1 MQMRKPTRNGKDY
14 WILLGMLS
22 GLAIALLTPIYPSV
36 EHRPGPLWKA
46 QVFASNI
53 FWSCWIGAA
62 IGLIVDLIRM
72 RPHKRVRF
80 QFSLRSLF
88 LFVALVAS
96 ALGGWTL
103 YIQIMTMAR

>member
-1 MQMRKPTRNGKDY
+1 
-14 WILLGMLS
+14 MLC
-22 GLAIALLTPIYPSV
+22 GLAIAWLTPIYPDV

-53 FWSCWIGAA
+53 FWFCWIGVAV
-62 IGLIVDLIRM
+62 GLIVDLILT

-103 YIQIMTMAR
+103 YTQIMTMPR